1 MELIE
6 DIQQDI
12 DFTVT
17 LEQFI
22 SFLTDVERSSKCPV
36 CPHDGAWNFYIDK
49 KNGAGM
55 KSPMAV
61 TNVVSTYADSPDDT
75 YPVFTMECPN
85 CGHVTYTNATVV
97 VKGLKLKEE
106 SDE

>member
-1 MELIE
+1 MELAE

-12 DFTVT
+12 DVTVT

-22 SFLTDVERSSKCPV
+22 QFLSDVERSSKCPV

-49 KNGAGM
+49 KDGTGM
-55 KSPMAV
+55 KSPMAI
-61 TNVVSTYADSPDDT
+61 TNVVSTYRESPDDT

-85 CGHVTYTNATVV
+85 CGHITYTNANSVA
-97 VKGLKLKEE
+97 KKIRLKEGSNE
-106 SDE
+106 